1 MAVAVDNAPAS
12 DRGLFLNGAAP
23 KFAPPALTTDDS
35 LVAVLMMACIL
46 LTAIIFV
53 RYEKHD
59 KIYTGE
65 MSGLVI
71 IFLVC
76 VYNVGRVQAQSEV
89 FSNKNLYD
97 VSVKD
102 STIRDA
108 HLLRSSS
115 SGFIFAIEGV
125 VTYLPKDVVLALNAK
140 NRIEK

>member
-1 MAVAVDNAPAS
+1 
-12 DRGLFLNGAAP
+12 
-23 KFAPPALTTDDS
+23 
-35 LVAVLMMACIL
+35 MMACIL